1 MTENNTEN
9 YIAEEALLFG
19 KKDSD
24 KIFIVAL
31 MIECVILAL
40 HILLNTV
47 FFSCVIVSG
56 SSMTSTL
63 VNGDVLIMSLK
74 AEPERG
80 NVVVIDGE
88 KEVAGGYEW
97 IIKRVI
103 AVGGDTIDIRDG
115 KVYLMKA
122 GESDYVLLEEPYL
135 DDWQKTEKFVGA
147 DCEIKAYPF
156 VVPEGEYYFLGDNR
170 IGSMDSR
177 SKFGTCKKEQ
187 IVGVVKDGAIKSK
200 GFLTGINK
208 LSLKIK
214 GFFVGD
220 KNK

>member
-1 MTENNTEN
+1 MTENNIEN
-9 YIAEEALLFG
+9 YVADESLFFG
-19 KKDSD
+19 KKETD

-40 HILLNTV
+40 HILLNTF

-63 VNGDVLIMSLK
+63 VSGDVLVMNLK
-74 AEPERG
+74 AEPQRG

-88 KEVAGGYEW
+88 KEVVGGYEW

-103 AVGGDTIDIRDG
+103 AVGGDTVDLRDG
-115 KVYLMKA
+115 KVYLKKA
-122 GESDYVLLEEPYL
+122 GESDYSLLEEPYL
-135 DDWQKTEKFVGA
+135 DEGQRTDKFVGA
-147 DCEIKAYPF
+147 DCEIKSYPF

-187 IVGVVKDGAIKSK
+187 IVGVVKDDAIKSK

-208 LSLKIK
+208 LSIKIK
-214 GFFVGD
+214 SFFVGD
-220 KNK
+220 KN